1 LRRFV
6 RWLIVGGCVLTAAV
20 VVTVA
25 GVALGV
31 GEHQRAVQAAESDAA
46 AVASVLEASTDH
58 DTLLAAVART
68 ATGRDGR
75 LGVRIDGR
83 PTVGTTHPASE
94 RGIVVQRPVSTAEG
108 RPAVIETV
116 VPGWTPSVPF
126 LQLLALLAAAGAVAV
141 GVAVLVGHRLVR
153 PAEAELR
160 RVARVGWS
168 ISKGGAW
175 HSTRAVVL
183 PEAAELD
190 RVLHAVTAHADAL
203 RISER
208 ELISDLSHR
217 LRTPLTSLALDAE
230 AIGDGE
236 VAQRIRKAIDALNAD
251 VDAIIRA
258 ARPDEVLPS
267 HCDAVAVVRGR
278 MTFWSALAEHA
289 GRCCQVSVSGGPAVV
304 PLTSRDLAA
313 VLDALLGNVF
323 GHTADGCAVGVSV
336 VRYAGWVTLVV
347 EDAGPGVADPVAALR
362 RGASGGGSTGL
373 GLAIARS
380 AAEATGG
387 TIHIER
393 GKLGGAR
400 IRLRLPEAGVDHV
413 GADEPRAWRL
423 WRERRGSRSAP
434 P

>member
-1 LRRFV
+1 MRRFV
-6 RWLIVGGCVLTAAV
+6 RWLIVGGCALTAAV
-20 VVTVA
+20 VVTAAAVSF
-25 GVALGV
+25 GVA
-31 GEHQRAVQAAESDAA
+31 EHQRSVQAADGDAA
-46 AVASVLEASTDH
+46 AVASVLEASSDH

-83 PTVGTTHPASE
+83 PTVGTTYPASE
-94 RGIVVQRPVSTAEG
+94 KGIVFQRQVDTAEG
-108 RPAVIETV
+108 QPALIETV
-116 VPGWTPSVPF
+116 VHGWTPSLAF
-126 LQLLALLAAAGAVAV
+126 LQLLALLAAAGAVAA
-141 GVAVLVGHRLVR
+141 GLAAAVAPRLVR

-160 RVARVGWS
+160 RIARVGWS
-168 ISKGGAW
+168 ISRGGAW
-175 HSTRAVVL
+175 RPTRAVVL

-208 ELISDLSHR
+208 ELVSDLSHR
-217 LRTPLTSLALDAE
+217 LRTPLTALALDAE

-236 VAQRIRKAIDALNAD
+236 VAQRIRKAIDALNSD

-267 HCDAVAVVRGR
+267 HCDAVAVVRAR
-278 MTFWSALAEHA
+278 MTFWSALAEHV
-289 GRCCQVSVSGGPAVV
+289 GRCCHVSLSAGSAMVA
-304 PLTSRDLAA
+304 LTSRELAA

-323 GHTADGCAVGVSV
+323 GHTADGCAIAVSV

-362 RGASGGGSTGL
+362 RGASGRGGTGL

-387 TIHIER
+387 TIHVER

-400 IRLRLPEAGVDHV
+400 IRLRLPEEGAEHV

-423 WRERRGSRSAP
+423 WREHRIGETR
-434 P
+434 